1 MSYYKI
7 MQADELIPGE
17 KAIAEV
23 NGKKVLLVNYEGTVY
38 ALDNRC
44 PHLGGSLGD
53 GILENEKIVCPRHGS
68 MYDVRTGQNVGNA
81 KIAFINIKV
90 GPAKKY
96 AVKVEDGNILIEL
109 D

>member
-1 MSYYKI
+1 MSYFQV
-7 MQADELIPGE
+7 MQADELLPGE
-17 KAIAEV
+17 KAIVEV
-23 NGKKVLLVNYEGTVY
+23 NGNKVLLVNCEGTIY

-68 MYDVRTGQNVGNA
+68 KFDVRTGQNVGNA
-81 KIAFINIKV
+81 KIAFISIKV
-90 GPAKKY
+90 GSAKTY
-96 AVKVEDGNILIEL
+96 AVKIEDKNILIGV

>member
-1 MSYYKI
+1 MSINKV
-7 MQADELIPGE
+7 MQADELLPDE
-17 KAIAEV
+17 KAIVEV

-53 GILENEKIVCPRHGS
+53 GILEDEKIVCPRHGS
-68 MYDVRTGQNVGNA
+68 RYDVRTGQNVGNA

-90 GPAKKY
+90 GSAKTYPIKI
-96 AVKVEDGNILIEL
+96 EDGNILIDL

>member
-1 MSYYKI
+1 MSYFQV
-7 MQADELIPGE
+7 MQADELLPGE
-17 KAIAEV
+17 KAIVEV
-23 NGKKVLLVNYEGTVY
+23 NGNKVLLVNYEGTIY

-68 MYDVRTGQNVGNA
+68 KFDVRTGQNVGNA
-81 KIAFINIKV
+81 KIAFISIKV
-90 GPAKKY
+90 GSAKTY
-96 AVKVEDGNILIEL
+96 AVKIEDKNILIGV

>member
-1 MSYYKI
+1 MSYFQV
-7 MQADELIPGE
+7 MQADELLPGE
-17 KAIAEV
+17 KAIVEV
-23 NGKKVLLVNYEGTVY
+23 NGNKVLLVNCEGTIY

-68 MYDVRTGQNVGNA
+68 KFDVRTGQNVGNA
-81 KIAFINIKV
+81 RIAFISIKV
-90 GPAKKY
+90 GSAKTY
-96 AVKVEDGNILIEL
+96 AVKIEDKNILIGV